1 MSFSCKL
8 GVRVFRVHSP
18 NSKSR
23 ERRIPMDI
31 STLTPDKQVKL
42 QYWLDVI
49 RQCRASGLTNQVW
62 CEQHDISL
70 KSYYYWIAK
79 IRKKALE
86 ELPRKRNGSRP
97 VMEQTALLPDGA
109 PEFTEVSLHGRQDF
123 SAAPAAVLHIG
134 TVTVELFEDTPR
146 ELLEAIMKAVRSC

>member
-1 MSFSCKL
+1 
-8 GVRVFRVHSP
+8 
-18 NSKSR
+18 
-23 ERRIPMDI
+23 MDI

-79 IRKKALE
+79 IRKMALE
-86 ELPRKRNGSRP
+86 ELRIFEPPAAKASSKACC
-97 VMEQTALLPDGA
+97 VCL
-109 PEFTEVSLHGRQDF
+109 
-123 SAAPAAVLHIG
+123 APAAIPQLPKPIFTLIAIIPPPLPAALSAHRA
-134 TVTVELFEDTPR
+134 LNQPSNCRKPR
-146 ELLEAIMKAVRSC
+146 R

>member
-1 MSFSCKL
+1 
-8 GVRVFRVHSP
+8 
-18 NSKSR
+18 
-23 ERRIPMDI
+23 MDI

-49 RQCRASGLTNQVW
+49 RQCRASGLTNHAW
-62 CEQHDISL
+62 CEQNDVSL

-79 IRKKALE
+79 IRKLAPE

-97 VMEQTALLPDGA
+97 VMGQTALLPDAA
-109 PEFTEVSLHGRQDF
+109 PEFTEVSLRGRQDF
-123 SAAPAAVLHIG
+123 CDAPAAVLHIG
-134 TVTVELFEDTPR
+134 TVTVELFEDTSY

>member
-1 MSFSCKL
+1 M
-8 GVRVFRVHSP
+8 
-18 NSKSR
+18 N
-23 ERRIPMDI
+23 I

-79 IRKKALE
+79 IRKLALE

-97 VMEQTALLPDGA
+97 VMEQTVLLPDA
-109 PEFTEVSLHGRQDF
+109 AAEFTEVSIRGRQDF
-123 SAAPAAVLHIG
+123 TAAPAAVLHIG
-134 TVTVELFEDTPR
+134 TVTVELFEDTSR
-146 ELLEAIMKAVRSC
+146 ELLEAVMKAVRSC

>member
-1 MSFSCKL
+1 
-8 GVRVFRVHSP
+8 
-18 NSKSR
+18 
-23 ERRIPMDI
+23 MDI

-79 IRKKALE
+79 IRKMALE

-97 VMEQTALLPDGA
+97 VMEQTVPMLDAA
-109 PEFTEVSLHGRQDF
+109 PEFTEVSLRDRQDF

-134 TVTVELFEDTPR
+134 TVTVELFEDTSR

>member
-1 MSFSCKL
+1 
-8 GVRVFRVHSP
+8 
-18 NSKSR
+18 
-23 ERRIPMDI
+23 MDI
-31 STLTPDKQVKL
+31 SALTPDKQVKF

-49 RQCRASGLTNQVW
+49 RQCRASGLTNQAW

-79 IRKKALE
+79 IRKLALE

-97 VMEQTALLPDGA
+97 VMEQTVLLPDA
-109 PEFTEVSLHGRQDF
+109 AAEFTEVSLRGRQDF
-123 SAAPAAVLHIG
+123 TAAPAAVLHIG
-134 TVTVELFEDTPR
+134 TVTVELFEDTSR

>member
-1 MSFSCKL
+1 
-8 GVRVFRVHSP
+8 
-18 NSKSR
+18 
-23 ERRIPMDI
+23 MDI

-79 IRKKALE
+79 IRKMALE

-97 VMEQTALLPDGA
+97 VMEQTVLLPEA
-109 PEFTEVSLHGRQDF
+109 AAEFTEVSLRGRQDF
-123 SAAPAAVLHIG
+123 TAAPAAVLHIG
-134 TVTVELFEDTPR
+134 TVTVELFEDTSR

>member
-1 MSFSCKL
+1 M
-8 GVRVFRVHSP
+8 
-18 NSKSR
+18 N
-23 ERRIPMDI
+23 I
-31 STLTPDKQVKL
+31 SALTPDKQVKF

-49 RQCRASGLTNQVW
+49 RQCRASGLTNQAW

-79 IRKKALE
+79 IRKMALE

-97 VMEQTALLPDGA
+97 VMEQTALLPDA
-109 PEFTEVSLHGRQDF
+109 AAEFTEVSLRGRQDF
-123 SAAPAAVLHIG
+123 TAAPAAVLHIG
-134 TVTVELFEDTPR
+134 TVTVELFEDTSR

>member
-1 MSFSCKL
+1 
-8 GVRVFRVHSP
+8 
-18 NSKSR
+18 
-23 ERRIPMDI
+23 MDI

-79 IRKKALE
+79 IRKLALE

-109 PEFTEVSLHGRQDF
+109 PEFTEVSLRGRQDF

-134 TVTVELFEDTPR
+134 TVTVELFEDTPCG
-146 ELLEAIMKAVRSC
+146 LLETILKAVRSC

>member
-1 MSFSCKL
+1 
-8 GVRVFRVHSP
+8 
-18 NSKSR
+18 
-23 ERRIPMDI
+23 MDI

-79 IRKKALE
+79 IRKMALE

-97 VMEQTALLPDGA
+97 VMEQTVLLPDA
-109 PEFTEVSLHGRQDF
+109 AAEFTEVSLRGRQDF

-134 TVTVELFEDTPR
+134 TVTVELFEDTSR

>member
-1 MSFSCKL
+1 M
-8 GVRVFRVHSP
+8 
-18 NSKSR
+18 N
-23 ERRIPMDI
+23 I
-31 STLTPDKQVKL
+31 SALTPDKQVKF

-49 RQCRASGLTNQVW
+49 RQCRASGLTNQAW

-79 IRKKALE
+79 IRKMALE
-86 ELPRKRNGSRP
+86 ELPRKNHGSRP
-97 VMEQTALLPDGA
+97 VMEQTVPMLDAA
-109 PEFTEVSLHGRQDF
+109 PEFTEVSLRGRQDF

-134 TVTVELFEDTPR
+134 TVTVELFEDTSR

>member
-1 MSFSCKL
+1 
-8 GVRVFRVHSP
+8 
-18 NSKSR
+18 
-23 ERRIPMDI
+23 MDI

-79 IRKKALE
+79 IRKMALG

-97 VMEQTALLPDGA
+97 VMEQTALLPDCNAALCSRRKKHFIFDTINTITA
-109 PEFTEVSLHGRQDF
+109 PSFR
-123 SAAPAAVLHIG
+123 
-134 TVTVELFEDTPR
+134 
-146 ELLEAIMKAVRSC
+146 

>member
-1 MSFSCKL
+1 
-8 GVRVFRVHSP
+8 
-18 NSKSR
+18 
-23 ERRIPMDI
+23 MDI

-79 IRKKALE
+79 IRKMALE
-86 ELPRKRNGSRP
+86 ELPRKNHGSRP
-97 VMEQTALLPDGA
+97 VMEQTVPMLDAA
-109 PEFTEVSLHGRQDF
+109 PEFTEVSLRGRQDF

-134 TVTVELFEDTPR
+134 TVTVELFEDTSR
-146 ELLEAIMKAVRSC
+146 ELLEAVMKAVRSC